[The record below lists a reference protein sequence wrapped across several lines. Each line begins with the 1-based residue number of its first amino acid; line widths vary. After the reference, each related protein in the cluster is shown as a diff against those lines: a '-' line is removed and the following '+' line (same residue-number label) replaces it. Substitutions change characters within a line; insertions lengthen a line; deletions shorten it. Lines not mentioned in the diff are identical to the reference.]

1 FMVLIMIGALN
12 VILLTLRQQDTVT
25 QAVIDKSNSN
35 LSKLNEQINISD
47 IRLTSSNMLNMTV
60 SNSGGAAAKL
70 ASIYL
75 VNETASPKVQYRYDL
90 NNLALDGRQSVSSI
104 GTSIPFHIN
113 TNNKYTVKVVT
124 AAGNSAIA

>member
-1 FMVLIMIGALN
+1 MSRINRKQRRGLSSIVGAVFMVLIMIGALN

-104 GTSIPFHIN
+104 GTSIPFH
-113 TNNKYTVKVVT
+113 
-124 AAGNSAIA
+124 